1 MRRWSVVQRRPAHT
15 RQMAVISPVVRNG
28 EEDMEYP
35 NQRARRIVGATA
47 VLAAIALVGACST
60 SRASTPSAA
69 SSSSGSVHAGH
80 GFSAPPAAP
89 LRPGER
95 FVNVTMPQPYTPAAP
110 KGGPDEYRCFL
121 VAPGLTSAAF
131 LTGSQFLPQN
141 ADIVHH
147 AIFFRVDLAGVD
159 AARKADAST
168 PGEGWP
174 CFGGAGIGDKAAWV
188 AAWAPGANE
197 TLLGT
202 DLGYPMPAG
211 SQLVMQVHYN
221 LLATKGKAGATDQSG
236 IRLRLANP
244 AAGVQPLD
252 TQLLPAPVEVPCAAD
267 ESGPLC
273 DRTAAVADVTHRFAD
288 EIGGPAASPKQRCN
302 HDPAPV
308 AGATHHRDHQA
319 RKAGTVYAL
328 AGHMHLLGRSIKV
341 ELNPGTPTAQTL
353 LDIPIY
359 NFDDQGMR
367 PLAKPVTVKPGDTY
381 RVTCTHDVSLR
392 KQLPQ
397 LHGLPARYVVWG
409 DGTSDEMCLGLV
421 TWSPAP

>member
-110 KGGPDEYRCFL
+110 NGGTDEYRCFL
-121 VAPGLTSAAF
+121 VDPGLTSAAF

-147 AIFFRVDLAGVD
+147 AIFFRVDPAGVD
-159 AARKADAST
+159 AARQADAR
-168 PGEGWP
+168 PH
-174 CFGGAGIGDKAAWV
+174 GARAQPRAA
-188 AAWAPGANE
+188 
-197 TLLGT
+197 
-202 DLGYPMPAG
+202 
-211 SQLVMQVHYN
+211 
-221 LLATKGKAGATDQSG
+221 
-236 IRLRLANP
+236 
-244 AAGVQPLD
+244 
-252 TQLLPAPVEVPCAAD
+252 
-267 ESGPLC
+267 
-273 DRTAAVADVTHRFAD
+273 
-288 EIGGPAASPKQRCN
+288 AASLNTLSR
-302 HDPAPV
+302 HDAAPV
-308 AGATHHRDHQA
+308 AGATQHCDHKV
-319 RKAGTVYAL
+319 RKARTVYAL

-353 LDIPIY
+353 LDIPTY